1 MFSLNRY
8 ARANPIAARLL
19 GLIILGSSLV
29 TLITILLQL
38 YGNFHDDIAMLEK
51 RLDQVRVSTL
61 ASITKSLWG
70 FDQEQL
76 NIQINSVLD
85 VQDVVHVSVQWSDW
99 NNSEQMIVA
108 GKPGYS
114 AAEIDQKPN
123 QFLIIT
129 YPLIYEDASTP
140 PQQLGTLTI
149 TASLASI
156 YDKLWERAL
165 FIAGVQ
171 GTKTLLVALFIL
183 WLVHTLLTRHMDTI
197 ARYARQLN
205 LENLNV
211 PLRLKRIKV
220 DSNSDELDNVVNAIN
235 HMRETLLEDIEHR
248 RAIELA
254 LLSEKEEK
262 LETHRQKIA
271 AEDASRAKSQF
282 LATMSHEIR
291 TPMNGVIG
299 MLEMLR
305 DTPLNDN
312 QRHYIDVIHR
322 SGETL
327 LDIINDILDYS
338 KIEANKMQL
347 EVAVFDLEELI
358 EDCIQLFG
366 ATASKHQI
374 ELLGGV
380 APGTPLLLKGDS
392 TRLRQIIINLL
403 GNAFKFTEQGF
414 ISLEA
419 CLTPDGDAEKPVL
432 RFAVAD
438 SGIGINSAAHPD
450 LFDSFNQADTSTTR
464 KYGGTGL
471 GLAICKN
478 LAELMGGEIGVDS
491 KIGHGSTFWFT
502 AEFLPINQTPD
513 TPQHDFRL
521 KDLLHNKNLL
531 LIGGSKKLRNFLSIQ
546 CASWGVNIHCATT
559 NEQARSLLYDM
570 QGKDEG
576 IDFVALDYQP
586 LDNNQPVED
595 SQSGDDSQ
603 SGGSRLGVVEW
614 MHQEPSYRHI
624 PVLVLSNNDLPQDNQ
639 AWRALKIHAVLRKPL
654 SAKTFKL
661 KLAAMLGLDVSPP
674 PIQKS
679 DYNYDQYAHLHVL
692 VAEDN
697 AVNRMVIKGLLGKLQ
712 IQPQLVENGLAAYNA
727 LRETERPYDLIFMDC
742 EMPEMDGFEAT
753 RRIREY
759 ERDHNL
765 NPTPI
770 VALTAHALPEHR
782 DAVFACG
789 MNHYLSKPV
798 TLDNLYTTL
807 EEIDLRAAK

>member
-38 YGNFHDDIAMLEK
+38 YGSFHDDVAMLEK

-76 NIQINSVLD
+76 HIQINSVLD
-85 VQDVVHVSVQWSDW
+85 VQDVVQVSVRWNDW
-99 NNSEQMIVA
+99 NNSEQTLVA
-108 GKPGYS
+108 VQPGYS
-114 AAEIDQKPN
+114 SDDIDSKPN
-123 QFLIIT
+123 QFLIKT

-140 PQQLGTLTI
+140 PQQLGTLVI
-149 TASLASI
+149 TASLTSL
-156 YDKLWERAL
+156 YDKLWERTV

-171 GTKTLLVALFIL
+171 GLKTLLIALFIL
-183 WLVHTLLTRHMDTI
+183 WLVHALLTRHMDTI

-211 PLRLKRIKV
+211 PLRLKRIKT

-235 HMRETLLEDIEHR
+235 HMRETLLDDIEHR

-322 SGETL
+322 SGESL

-347 EVAVFDLEELI
+347 EIATFDLEELI
-358 EDCIQLFG
+358 EDCIQLFS
-366 ATASKHQI
+366 ATASKRHI

-380 APGTPLLLKGDS
+380 VPGTPLLLKGDA

-403 GNAFKFTEQGF
+403 GNAFKFTENGF

-419 CLTPDGDAEKPVL
+419 NLIPGGSGDKVLL

-438 SGIGINSAAHPD
+438 SGIGINAAAHPD

-478 LAELMGGEIGVDS
+478 LAELMGGEIGVNS
-491 KIGHGSTFWFT
+491 RIGHGSTFWFT
-502 AEFLPINQTPD
+502 AEFSPISQTPD
-513 TPQHDFRL
+513 APQHDPRI
-521 KDLLHNKNLL
+521 KDLLNNRNLL
-531 LIGGSKKLRNFLSIQ
+531 FIGGSKKLKKFLSSQ
-546 CASWGVNIHCATT
+546 CASWSINFLCAAT
-559 NEQARSLLYDM
+559 NEQARAILHEV
-570 QGKDEG
+570 QNEG
-576 IDFVALDYQP
+576 QNIDFVALDYQP
-586 LDNNQPVED
+586 AHSL
-595 SQSGDDSQ
+595 
-603 SGGSRLGVVEW
+603 LGVIEW
-614 MHQEPSYRHI
+614 MRQEPAYQHL
-624 PVLVLSNNDLPQDNQ
+624 PVLVLTNNDLPHDEQ
-639 AWRALKIHAVLRKPL
+639 AWQALKIHTVLRKPL

-674 PIQKS
+674 PVQKS
-679 DYNYDQYAHLHVL
+679 DYDFGKFAHLNVL

-697 AVNRMVIKGLLGKLQ
+697 SVNRLVIKGLLGKLQ
-712 IQPQLVENGLAAYNA
+712 IEPQLVENGLAACDA
-727 LRETERPYDLIFMDC
+727 IRKTEQPYDMVFMDC

-753 RRIREY
+753 RQIREY
-759 ERDHNL
+759 EREHNL
-765 NPTPI
+765 DPVPI
-770 VALTAHALPEHR
+770 VALTAHALQEHR
-782 DAVFACG
+782 DAVFASG
-789 MNHYLSKPV
+789 MNHYLSKPI
-798 TLDNLYTTL
+798 TFDSLYTTL
-807 EEIDLRAAK
+807 EKIDLRTLD

>member
-347 EVAVFDLEELI
+347 EIAVFDLEELI

-366 ATASKHQI
+366 ATASKHHI

-419 CLTPDGDAEKPVL
+419 SLAPDSTDGNLL

-438 SGIGINSAAHPD
+438 SGIGINSTAHPN

-478 LAELMGGEIGVDS
+478 LAELMGGEIGVYS
-491 KIGHGSTFWFT
+491 KRGKGSTFWFT
-502 AEFLPINQTPD
+502 AAFSVINETPD
-513 TPQHDFRL
+513 TPQHDPRL
-521 KDLLHNKNLL
+521 QNLLYNKNLL
-531 LIGGSKKLRNFLSIQ
+531 LIGGSKKFRKFLSAQ
-546 CASWGVNIHCATT
+546 CTSWGVNVHWVATK
-559 NEQARSLLYDM
+559 EQMHTHLQEM
-570 QGKDEG
+570 QKQDKQV
-576 IDFVALDYQP
+576 DFVALDYQP
-586 LDNNQPVED
+586 SESLLE
-595 SQSGDDSQ
+595 
-603 SGGSRLGVVEW
+603 VVEW
-614 MHQEPSYRHI
+614 MHQEPAYQHI
-624 PVLVLSNNDLPQDNQ
+624 PALVLSNNDLPQDNQ

-798 TLDNLYTTL
+798 TLDSLYTTL
-807 EEIDLRAAK
+807 EKIDLRAAK

>member
-8 ARANPIAARLL
+8 AHANPIAARLL

-99 NNSEQMIVA
+99 NNNEQMIVA

-211 PLRLKRIKV
+211 PLRLKRVKA

-322 SGETL
+322 SGESL

-347 EVAVFDLEELI
+347 EIAVFDLEDLI

-366 ATASKHQI
+366 ATASKHHI

-419 CLTPDGDAEKPVL
+419 SLTPDGDAEKPVL

-502 AEFLPINQTPD
+502 AAFSVVHETPD
-513 TPQHDFRL
+513 TPQHDPRVQN
-521 KDLLHNKNLL
+521 LLHNKNLL
-531 LIGGSKKLRNFLSIQ
+531 LIGGSKKFRKFLSTQ
-546 CASWGVNIHCATT
+546 CASWGVNVHWVATK
-559 NEQARSLLYDM
+559 EQMRARLDEM
-570 QGKDEG
+570 QRQDKK

-586 LDNNQPVED
+586 ANNH
-595 SQSGDDSQ
+595 QSGD
-603 SGGSRLGVVEW
+603 SRLEVIEW
-614 MHQEPSYRHI
+614 MQQEPAYKHI
-624 PVLVLSNNDLPQDNQ
+624 PILVLSNNGLPQD
-639 AWRALKIHAVLRKPL
+639 
-654 SAKTFKL
+654 
-661 KLAAMLGLDVSPP
+661 
-674 PIQKS
+674 
-679 DYNYDQYAHLHVL
+679 
-692 VAEDN
+692 
-697 AVNRMVIKGLLGKLQ
+697 
-712 IQPQLVENGLAAYNA
+712 
-727 LRETERPYDLIFMDC
+727 
-742 EMPEMDGFEAT
+742 
-753 RRIREY
+753 
-759 ERDHNL
+759 
-765 NPTPI
+765 
-770 VALTAHALPEHR
+770 
-782 DAVFACG
+782 
-789 MNHYLSKPV
+789 
-798 TLDNLYTTL
+798 
-807 EEIDLRAAK
+807 